1 MRTKDLIGKKI
12 KGFYYRPNKK
22 RHYTHTKEMEVNIG
36 KVGVVHQVGMCGKV
50 VFIRFKGFPLDLAY
64 PLRLAKKHIINL

>member
-1 MRTKDLIGKKI
+1 
-12 KGFYYRPNKK
+12 
-22 RHYTHTKEMEVNIG
+22 MEVNIG